1 MDILKIS
8 AEILKNSLGDR
19 TSMGAEG
26 IAGVL
31 KKLIGEGDQFDLSS
45 LLGRMQSGGLASL
58 AASWLGDGGNDA
70 ISPGQIREV
79 IGDGKIADA
88 AVELGTD
95 QDSLLSGLA
104 EAIPQMI
111 DRASS
116 GGSLLDSVGGLGGA
130 MDMAKKLF

>member
-1 MDILKIS
+1 MDILKIG
-8 AEILKNSLGDR
+8 AEILKSSLGDR
-19 TSMGAEG
+19 TSMGIEG

-31 KKLIGEGDQFDLSS
+31 QKLIGNGDQFDLSG
-45 LLGRMQSGGLASL
+45 LLGMMQSGGLASL

-88 AVELGTD
+88 AMELGTD

-104 EAIPQMI
+104 EAIPQMV